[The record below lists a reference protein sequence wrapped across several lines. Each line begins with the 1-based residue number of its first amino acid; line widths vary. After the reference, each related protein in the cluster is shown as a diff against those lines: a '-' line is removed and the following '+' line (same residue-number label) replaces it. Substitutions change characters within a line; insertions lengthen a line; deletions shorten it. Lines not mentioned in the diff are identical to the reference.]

1 MQSVSAYIISIVI
14 ACSFLL
20 VSAFISTAIKFE
32 GGSRPK
38 DAQRRKTWFWI
49 LAILNPAVIFL
60 LGYYL
65 FKPEANIMIVNKYVA
80 ALAIGT
86 GIGFFVYIIAGF
98 VLSKIFKNGK
108 LGHWF

>member
-14 ACSFLL
+14 AFIFLL
-20 VSAFISTAIKFE
+20 VSALISTAIKFE

-38 DAQRRKTWFWI
+38 DAQRRRTWFWV

-65 FKPEANIMIVNKYVA
+65 FKPVANIMIINKYVA
-80 ALAIGT
+80 ALGIGT
-86 GIGFFVYIIAGF
+86 GIGFLVYIIAGF